1 MELRLR
7 ANKST
12 RAPRVSELFLVTW
25 PPTSKISTRSLTR
38 ESLSQRL
45 IQIVFQIL
53 VKVLIGLEPGEEMDF
68 LKHHFQEFIAGLIS
82 LPVKLPGSRLYRS
95 LQASLF
101 IIK

>member
-1 MELRLR
+1 
-7 ANKST
+7 
-12 RAPRVSELFLVTW
+12 
-25 PPTSKISTRSLTR
+25 
-38 ESLSQRL
+38 
-45 IQIVFQIL
+45 VFQIL